1 MKPVPLLRRILCTF
15 ATIAVL
21 LGPAAVATA
30 AAAMASSSGSMSG
43 MSMSMGMDEAR
54 MGEQAMAE
62 PDCCPEAAQPVA
74 PDCMK
79 SCPLALVCSS
89 VVVGALSGVQAVPI
103 VYSVPLSYLVRQE
116 TDLASAV
123 VEPVPRP
130 PSA

>member
-1 MKPVPLLRRILCTF
+1 MKPVLLLQRILCTF
-15 ATIAVL
+15 AMIAVL

-30 AAAMASSSGSMSG
+30 AAAMASSGSMSG
-43 MSMSMGMDEAR
+43 MSMSTGVEETRMD
-54 MGEQAMAE
+54 EQAMADM
-62 PDCCPEAAQPVA
+62 DCCPEASKPAI

-79 SCPLALVCSS
+79 SCPLALVCTSVIVGSLSS
-89 VVVGALSGVQAVPI
+89 VHDVPV
-103 VYSVPLSYLVRQE
+103 VYSVPMSFLMRQE

>member
-1 MKPVPLLRRILCTF
+1 MKPVLLLQRILCTF
-15 ATIAVL
+15 AMIAVL

-30 AAAMASSSGSMSG
+30 AAAMASSGSVSGL
-43 MSMSMGMDEAR
+43 SMGMGQPR
-54 MGEQAMAE
+54 MGQQTMAE
-62 PDCCPEAAQPVA
+62 MDCCPEASKPAI

-79 SCPLALVCSS
+79 SCPLALVCTS
-89 VVVGALSGVQAVPI
+89 VIVGSLASVHDVPV

-116 TDLASAV
+116 TSLASAV

>member
-1 MKPVPLLRRILCTF
+1 MKPVPLFQRILCTF
-15 ATIAVL
+15 ALLAVL

-30 AAAMASSSGSMSG
+30 AAAMASSGSMPG
-43 MSMSMGMDEAR
+43 MSTGMDEAR
-54 MGEQAMAE
+54 MDEQAMGDM
-62 PDCCPEAAQPVA
+62 DCCPQTWKPAI

-79 SCPLALVCSS
+79 SCPLALVCTS
-89 VVVGALSGVQAVPI
+89 VIVGALSGVHDAPV
-103 VYSVPLSYLVRQE
+103 VYSVPTSFLVRQE